1 MLLHDEAEGEDEC
14 KRGRMRRGGGGVVTY
29 AEGLEGIQMS
39 TQGHPAEGPASLMA
53 DGGQRIPARG
63 MH

>member
-1 MLLHDEAEGEDEC
+1 MLLHDEAEDEDEC
-14 KRGRMRRGGGGVVTY
+14 PRRMRGVVTY

-53 DGGQRIPARG
+53 DAHYGLMSIN
-63 MH
+63 

>member
-1 MLLHDEAEGEDEC
+1 MKQRMLLHDEAEDEDEC
-14 KRGRMRRGGGGVVTY
+14 PRRMRGVVTY

-53 DGGQRIPARG
+53 DGGQRIPALG
-63 MH
+63 VP